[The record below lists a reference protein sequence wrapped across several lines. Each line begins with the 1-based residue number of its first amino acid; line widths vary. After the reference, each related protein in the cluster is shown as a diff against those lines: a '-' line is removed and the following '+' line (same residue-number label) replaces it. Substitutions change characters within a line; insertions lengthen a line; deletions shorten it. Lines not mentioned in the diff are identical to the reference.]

1 MSEASSAGVTE
12 ASADVPASAPP
23 AAAPSLLCPEE
34 PDRKSSMTNS
44 EFIVLL
50 FFVTLRLAVYGAITV
65 AFLIFHQGKSIDPVG
80 YRRIL
85 NALTFTHQKSGIN
98 IASFISVK
106 EEFTDTAP
114 SKLRAEESIVPPCDK
129 SQEYPVYQEIKLQR
143 QELLKLTLQ
152 CHRLEEKLGISHSQ
166 CNRQHLSIHEAVLN
180 NELELN
186 SRPSHQILLTLIKQI
201 NDEIFQETEPE
212 HSSTLDHVENT
223 SITEHSIELLS
234 KLQNKVLNLLQIDH
248 DAILQSRN
256 TNDSNLFIDAA
267 IEDTVNERVFKVL
280 NGYKITE

>member
-1 MSEASSAGVTE
+1 M
-12 ASADVPASAPP
+12 PASAPS
-23 AAAPSLLCPEE
+23 AAAPSVMCPDE
-34 PDRKSSMTNS
+34 PDGKSSMTNS
-44 EFIVLL
+44 EFISLL
-50 FFVTLRLAVYGAITV
+50 FFVTLRLAIYGAIAV

-106 EEFTDTAP
+106 EKFTDTTP
-114 SKLRAEESIVPPCDK
+114 RKQRAEESNVPPCDK
-129 SQEYPVYQEIKLQR
+129 SREYPVYQEIKLQR

-166 CNRQHLSIHEAVLN
+166 CNQQHLSIHEAVLN

-186 SRPSHQILLTLIKQI
+186 SRPSHQILLSLIKQI
-201 NDEIFQETEPE
+201 NDEIFQET

-223 SITEHSIELLS
+223 SITETSIELLS
-234 KLQNKVLNLLQIDH
+234 KLQNKVLNMLQIDH
-248 DAILQSRN
+248 DTILQPRN